1 MEKIVYKYNNTIHK
15 SLFNRFTP
23 NEAQHNSMIEH
34 VFIMEKTLEL
44 EEVKEAISYT
54 HNYNPGDILL
64 CHILTKECIH
74 AKRRRNFDT
83 LAIFINYEHGNTLV
97 QLYNTTQEIVLPIYC
112 TKFLCK
118 SIERLNTD
126 EKRTFL

>member
-1 MEKIVYKYNNTIHK
+1 MEKIVHKYNNTIHK

-23 NEAQHNSMIEH
+23 NQAQHNSMIEH

-44 EEVKEAISYT
+44 ENVKEAISYKYT
-54 HNYNPGDILL
+54 YDPGDILL
-64 CHILTKECIH
+64 CHIPTKDRIY

-83 LAIFINYEHGNTLV
+83 LAIFINYDHGNALI
-97 QLYNTTQEIVLPIYC
+97 QPYNTNQNIVLPIYC

-118 SIERLNTD
+118 SIVFSL
-126 EKRTFL
+126 K